1 MKKLFIISA
10 LALVSLSV
18 SAQYQLANNGFE
30 NWEEVSYGSGI
41 FKKSGKEPINWNS
54 FLDGT
59 GTLKTVAGYS
69 QVEQSAEVRNGE
81 IGYCAKLTTRDVKIG
96 SIHAAYAQGNLTTG
110 CISMGSATATDST
123 GNYNYINETRA
134 DQSMHF
140 TGHPDAL
147 QIWVKHSGVKNANVE
162 AILTTKGYYQTPLA
176 NEITANKVAVA
187 KSKDSN
193 NDTNTEHSDV
203 QIVSNNTWT
212 HYTIPF
218 LYNTNYSEDP
228 IDAEKRVYYA
238 LVTISTCAEPGAGNA
253 SDVTYVDDI
262 IMLYYSEL
270 ADAEYDGS
278 SIEFNEGTATVDAY
292 FDEDKLTLTS
302 NGRAATIEQTYDE
315 ETAVLTVNVK
325 GENISE
331 DSSNYHTYTIQ
342 FKMPEYTVTWKDY
355 DGTILATTQVTK
367 GNAPEYTGAALESHS
382 REGYTYEFSGWKVE
396 GTKEL
401 VELADEVIT
410 APTTYV
416 AEYYNVKGWAT
427 KIDENNTQ
435 KATKIFRDG
444 QIYILK
450 GKEVFD
456 ILGNKI
462 N

>member
-10 LALVSLSV
+10 LALASLSV

-30 NWEEVSYGSGI
+30 NWEEVSYSYKVLFSQRTVTGN
-41 FKKSGKEPINWNS
+41 EPIDWNS
-54 FLDGT
+54 FLTST
-59 GTLKTVAGYS
+59 GDQKQTAITTGSGKQLFKE
-69 QVEQSAEVRNGE
+69 EQDLPTIPGNTA
-81 IGYCAKLTTRDVKIG
+81 CAKLTSV
-96 SIHAAYAQGNLTTG
+96 SIFGIVAQGNLTTG
-110 CISMGSATATDST
+110 CINMGSMSATDAS
-123 GNYNYINETRA
+123 GNYNYVDASHNM
-134 DQSMHF
+134 SF
-140 TGHPDAL
+140 TGHPDAI
-147 QIWVKHSGVKNANVE
+147 QFWIKHTGVKNANVE
-162 AILTTKGYYQTPLA
+162 ALLTTAGYFQTPA
-176 NEITANKVAVA
+176 YSDRNTATLVATA
-187 KSKDSN
+187 KSKDNAS
-193 NDTNTEHSDV
+193 DTNADHSNV
-203 QIVSNNTWT
+203 QVVSNSTWT
-212 HYTIPF
+212 QYTIPF
-218 LYNTNYSEDP
+218 IYKSELTP
-228 IDAEKRVYYA
+228 SYA
-238 LVTISTCAEPGAGNA
+238 LVTVSTCAEPGAGDA
-253 SDVTYVDDI
+253 DDVTYIDDV

-270 ADAEYDGS
+270 ADAEYDGN

-292 FDEDKLTLTS
+292 FDEDMLTLTS

-367 GNAPEYTGAALESHS
+367 GYAPEYTGAALESHS